1 MEILG
6 KSQIAKMVAMELGC
20 SQKDA
25 ESHINAFTDAIL
37 KAVSAGQEVRL
48 TGILSISSVLRAART
63 GRNPRTGETL
73 HIPAKKVARLKA
85 GKDLKDAAEGA

>member
-6 KSQIAKMVAMELGC
+6 KSQIAKMVAREMEC

-25 ESHINAFTDAIL
+25 ESHINAFLDAIL
-37 KAVSAGQEVRL
+37 KAIAAGQEVRL
-48 TGILSISSVLRAART
+48 TGVLSISSVLRAART
-63 GRNPRTGETL
+63 GRNPRTGET
-73 HIPAKKVARLKA
+73 IQIAAKKVARLKA